1 MSSPPVSPEFADAI
15 MKIVAAEAMI
25 DPASLDP
32 EARLADLD
40 IQSADYVMILM
51 SIEQAFDVYIPVDT
65 ELTEAQTV
73 GDLMRLVEKR
83 VCDAGGRAA

>member
-1 MSSPPVSPEFADAI
+1 

-51 SIEQAFDVYIPVDT
+51 SIEQTFDVYIPVDT
-65 ELTEAQTV
+65 ELTEARTV
-73 GDLMRLVEKR
+73 GDLMHLVEKR
-83 VCDAGGRAA
+83 VRDAGGRAA

>member
-1 MSSPPVSPEFADAI
+1 

-25 DPASLDP
+25 DPASLEP

-51 SIEQAFDVYIPVDT
+51 SIEQAFDVYIPVDS
-65 ELTEAQTV
+65 ELTEARTV
-73 GDLMRLVEKR
+73 GDLMRLVERR
-83 VCDAGGRAA
+83 VRDAGGRAA